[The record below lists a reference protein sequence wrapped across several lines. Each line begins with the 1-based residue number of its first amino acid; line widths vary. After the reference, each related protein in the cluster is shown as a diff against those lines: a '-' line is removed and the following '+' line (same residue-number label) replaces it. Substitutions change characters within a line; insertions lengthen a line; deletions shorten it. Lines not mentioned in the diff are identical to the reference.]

1 MLIRL
6 PLGRGSPRFFGE
18 FTFSGSI
25 PEAVDLLLGNHFRRA
40 PQRGVLMET
49 CLAPIS
55 LLIDGF
61 RLSAGSNGGH
71 PTFDIVHARD
81 HGYASIHESS

>member
-25 PEAVDLLLGNHFRRA
+25 PEAVDLLLGNKQF
-40 PQRGVLMET
+40 
-49 CLAPIS
+49 
-55 LLIDGF
+55 
-61 RLSAGSNGGH
+61 
-71 PTFDIVHARD
+71 TFDVDGPKHPLLPPAIPGWAGFADSRQPQNELHAAAVRSALD
-81 HGYASIHESS
+81 FCYIFHSVLV